1 MGEPAEE
8 VSARGGE
15 LVAPDEPTV
24 VAEPLLD
31 PIIVEDRQ
39 SDGGL
44 ANTAGA
50 NEGDG
55 AEILSEIDYL
65 LD

>member
-24 VAEPLLD
+24 AAEPLLD
-31 PIIVEDRQ
+31 PIVVEDGQ

-44 ANTAGA
+44 ANAAGA
-50 NEGDG
+50 NEGNW
-55 AEILSEIDYL
+55 AEVLSEIDYL